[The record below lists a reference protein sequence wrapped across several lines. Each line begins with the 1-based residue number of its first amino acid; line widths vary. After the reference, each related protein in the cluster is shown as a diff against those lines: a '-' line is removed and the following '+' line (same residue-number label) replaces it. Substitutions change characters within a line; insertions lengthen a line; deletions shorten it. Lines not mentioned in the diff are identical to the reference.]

1 LSFRLFA
8 QPALDFIGGYWSPGA
23 VLDDNADPAQG
34 IDFEALD
41 LKPGRER
48 GLAGTRCNDSFEEIG
63 APGGSLFRRTL
74 RATLEGTPMLPTDR
88 AMLGMTLRYRAAE
101 DAARVLGG

>member
-1 LSFRLFA
+1 MHHFPRFRNKLIVEN
-8 QPALDFIGGYWSPGA
+8 PRKLIIG
-23 VLDDNADPAQG
+23 
-34 IDFEALD
+34 
-41 LKPGRER
+41 
-48 GLAGTRCNDSFEEIG
+48 
-63 APGGSLFRRTL
+63 